1 MLSSLAVNGRNV
13 ALLDRTSPRYK
24 TNKPNPIIF
33 IDGKTFYQNKV
44 IPESS
49 QVQNKPANKPKKFYK
64 KRVKLRKVTF
74 PRCPINIPV
83 QSLPEPLLLDAD
95 TGGHCNHH
103 GCPKS
108 CKCQPDLPERRL
120 TSCQNRRQANVGCRS
135 EASTEYA
142 RSSNYPVSVRRHV
155 NFHHLEN
162 KTLIQIREARKVT
175 DFKRIL
181 SSNAILCG
189 AVRSQ
194 ASAQLS
200 EMLSDATV
208 NTSFSVK
215 RPQSAF
221 SVWSVNN
228 TYNFLFQS
236 HLDSLQSVV
245 NHKVSEKTSDNK
257 FYNNFRDSSENR
269 VSVTEPHLFEE
280 LYNIPEYYQ
289 QTDLIFPVS
298 KKVLPNK
305 PLCKKDSSVV
315 SVVSEPANGCLNN
328 FNVNLSYLI
337 SAGNKNDNTSINT
350 SGEVINSDSC
360 LENISGKGGETTI
373 SMSTTQQQGTL
384 SHCLTNKRDLCLAEI
399 DRSLCE
405 LDINKADVPQ
415 ITLSECR
422 EIPSLQANL
431 QPGQSFN
438 LSVPSVECCVESRPP
453 PTD

>member
-13 ALLDRTSPRYK
+13 ALLDRTSLKYK
-24 TNKPNPIIF
+24 TNKPIPIIF

-44 IPESS
+44 TPDSRLL
-49 QVQNKPANKPKKFYK
+49 QNKPASKPKKNYK
-64 KRVKLRKVTF
+64 KRVKRKVTF
-74 PRCPINIPV
+74 PRSSINIPV

-95 TGGHCNHH
+95 SGEGSTHH
-103 GCPKS
+103 VCPKS
-108 CKCQPDLPERRL
+108 CKCQPDLPDRRL
-120 TSCQNRRQANVGCRS
+120 TPCQNSRQANVRCRS
-135 EASTEYA
+135 EATSKECA
-142 RSSNYPVSVRRHV
+142 RTNRHPESVRRHV
-155 NFHHLEN
+155 NSHHLEN
-162 KTLIQIREARKVT
+162 KTLIQIREATKVT

-208 NTSFSVK
+208 NTSFSVN

-245 NHKVSEKTSDNK
+245 NHRFSEKNSDNK
-257 FYNNFRDSSENR
+257 FYNKYRDSSENR
-269 VSVTEPHLFEE
+269 VCVTEPHLFEE

-305 PLCKKDSSVV
+305 PLCNRDSSAV
-315 SVVSEPANGCLNN
+315 SVVSEPPNGCVNN
-328 FNVNLSYLI
+328 FNVNLSDLI
-337 SAGNKNDNTSINT
+337 SAGNKNDNTPINT
-350 SGEVINSDSC
+350 SGEVINSNSR
-360 LENISGKGGETTI
+360 LENIGGKGEATTI

-384 SHCLTNKRDLCLAEI
+384 SHCLNNKRDLCLSEI

-405 LDINKADVPQ
+405 LDINKVDVPQ

-422 EIPSLQANL
+422 QIPSLPENL

-453 PTD
+453 STD

>member
-13 ALLDRTSPRYK
+13 ALLDRTSPKYK

-44 IPESS
+44 TPESCL
-49 QVQNKPANKPKKFYK
+49 VQNKPKKYYK

-74 PRCPINIPV
+74 PRSCINIPV
-83 QSLPEPLLLDAD
+83 QSLPEPLLLGAD
-95 TGGHCNHH
+95 TGEGSTHH
-103 GCPKS
+103 GCPK
-108 CKCQPDLPERRL
+108 CQPDSPEHRL
-120 TSCQNRRQANVGCRS
+120 TPCQNNRRANVSCGR
-135 EASTEYA
+135 EATSKESA
-142 RSSNYPVSVRRHV
+142 RSNNHPVSVRRHW
-155 NFHHLEN
+155 NSHHLEN

-208 NTSFSVK
+208 NTSFSVN

-245 NHKVSEKTSDNK
+245 NHRVSEKTSDK
-257 FYNNFRDSSENR
+257 FYSKYRDGSENR
-269 VSVTEPHLFEE
+269 VSVSEPRIFEE

-298 KKVLPNK
+298 KKVLPKKLLCNK
-305 PLCKKDSSVV
+305 ESPATSND
-315 SVVSEPANGCLNN
+315 SEPAIGCLNN
-328 FNVNLSYLI
+328 FNVNLSDLI
-337 SAGNKNDNTSINT
+337 SAGNKSDNTSINT
-350 SGEVINSDSC
+350 SGEVINCDSR
-360 LENISGKGGETTI
+360 LGNISGKGEETTI

-384 SHCLTNKRDLCLAEI
+384 SHCLNNKRDCLAEI

-405 LDINKADVPQ
+405 LDINININKVDVPQ

-422 EIPSLQANL
+422 EIPSHSTNL